1 MMIAKVDLKVGREV
15 EAEIE
20 IDQQQNPED
29 VNGDQVPRI
38 ESQNLI

>member
-1 MMIAKVDLKVGREV
+1 VGREV
-15 EAEIE
+15 EAETG

-29 VNGDQVPRI
+29 VNEDQVPRI